1 MAPRVLP
8 PSRRAGQQ
16 RKYEKETYNQQELEE
31 SRVPLTPNTDRRSP
45 IVANFVAPHYHRNL
59 TERSRLQGLM
69 GGSDLSS
76 RSNKDD
82 WDAPA
87 SRLSFNSN
95 VPIPEIPPST
105 TKFNIQRGLILD
117 SFTSRFKSW
126 MVNEGSRK
134 IFVWTWIS
142 IHIITFVFAF
152 LNFQLKDN
160 LTQARATFSI
170 TYPIA
175 RASALVLHVDV
186 AFILLPIC
194 RNFITL
200 LRRSALNQ
208 VIPFEKNI
216 TFHKFTGFALAFF
229 SAIHIVAHMV
239 NFSLLAVK
247 TDTGIVGFVG
257 ANFLTGPGAT
267 GWIMT
272 LSLFIIVWYAREKP
286 RRAQFE
292 RFWYSHHLFIVFFSA
307 WQLHGMFCMIQ
318 PDRPPYC
325 SFNQIGVFWKYW
337 LVGGTIFLWER
348 VLREIRSRHKT
359 YISKVIQ
366 HPSNV
371 CEVQIKKE
379 KTTTRAGQYIFLNCP
394 EVSYWQWHPFTLT
407 SAPEE
412 DYISVHIRCVGDF
425 TTEFAEALGCD
436 FSLNKNS
443 NSKEKKTKG
452 VAPRVLPPATNR
464 VLPRVM
470 VDGPF
475 GSASEDVFKF
485 EVVMLVGG
493 GIGVTPFASVLKS
506 IWYKLNFPSASKQ
519 GSPIRLQK
527 VYFFWVCRDFDSFE
541 WFKSLLSAIEEQD
554 VEGRVEL
561 HTYITQKLKDDDIN
575 NIIVSD
581 VGGQRDAITQL
592 RSPTHYGRPNWD
604 RIFNSV
610 REKHT
615 ATDVGV
621 FFCGPGP
628 LGHSLHLQCN
638 KWTGGSDSDTRF
650 FWGKEN
656 F

>member
-1 MAPRVLP
+1 MLPRGP
-8 PSRRAGQQ
+8 ASNINRPAADARTE
-16 RKYEKETYNQQELEE
+16 YEKDFYNPEFAE
-31 SRVPLTPNTDRRSP
+31 SQVPLTPLDKQSP
-45 IVANFVAPHYHRNL
+45 IVGNFAPRYHRNL
-59 TERSRLQGLM
+59 TERGRLQALM
-69 GGSDLSS
+69 GGSDWSS
-76 RSNKDD
+76 RKDETD
-82 WDAPA
+82 NYA
-87 SRLSFNSN
+87 SRLNLNSSR
-95 VPIPEIPPST
+95 PIPDAPPHST
-105 TKFNIQRGLILD
+105 TKFHLERGIILE
-117 SFTSRFKSW
+117 SYATRFKSW
-126 MVNEGSRK
+126 MVNEGSKK
-134 IFVWTWIS
+134 ILTWTWIF

-152 LNFQLKDN
+152 LNFSLKDN
-160 LTQARATFSI
+160 LNQARETFNI
-170 TYPIA
+170 TYPLA

-186 AFILLPIC
+186 AFILLPVC

-229 SAIHIVAHMV
+229 SAIHIVAHMF
-239 NFSLLAVK
+239 NFAQLAIK
-247 TDTGIVGFVG
+247 TRTGIVGFVG

-272 LSLFIIVWYAREKP
+272 LSLGIIVWYAREKP
-286 RRAQFE
+286 RRAKFE
-292 RFWYSHHLFIVFFSA
+292 RFWYSHHLFVVFFSA

-348 VLREIRSRHKT
+348 VLREVRSRHKT

-425 TTEFAEALGCD
+425 TMEFAEALGCD
-436 FSLNKNS
+436 FSRDN
-443 NSKEKKTKG
+443 KEKTKKVG
-452 VAPRVLPPATNR
+452 PLVLPPATNR

-506 IWYKLNFPSASKQ
+506 IWYKLNFPSASKS

-554 VEGRVEL
+554 VDGRVEL
-561 HTYITQKLKDDDIN
+561 HTYITQKLKEDEIN

-628 LGHSLHLQCN
+628 LGHALHLQCN
-638 KWTGGSDSDTRF
+638 KWTGGTDNDTRF

>member
-1 MAPRVLP
+1 MAYR
-8 PSRRAGQQ
+8 
-16 RKYEKETYNQQELEE
+16 NQDQDLDDQI
-31 SRVPLTPNTDRRSP
+31 PLTPGVSNTASNPSYLRRNES
-45 IVANFVAPHYHRNL
+45 
-59 TERSRLQGLM
+59 EKSRLQGLM
-69 GGSDLSS
+69 GKADDRRSILSVSSVSQNGQSATSKADLKKGVLVES
-76 RSNKDD
+76 R
-82 WDAPA
+82 W
-87 SRLSFNSN
+87 
-95 VPIPEIPPST
+95 T
-105 TKFNIQRGLILD
+105 
-117 SFTSRFKSW
+117 RFKSW
-126 MVNEGSRK
+126 MVNEGGRK
-134 IFVWTWIS
+134 IFTWTWI
-142 IHIITFVFAF
+142 FVHLLVFTLAF

-160 LTQARATFSI
+160 LTQARSTFSI

-175 RASALVLHVDV
+175 RSAALVLHVDV
-186 AFILLPIC
+186 AFILLPVC

-200 LRRSALNQ
+200 LRRSALNH

-229 SAIHIVAHMV
+229 TAIHIAAHMA
-239 NFSLLAVK
+239 NFTQLAIK
-247 TDTGIVGFVG
+247 TQTGVVGFIG

-272 LSLFIIVWYAREKP
+272 IALGIMVWYAREAP
-286 RRAQFE
+286 RRARFE
-292 RFWYSHHLFIVFFSA
+292 RFWYSHHLFIVFFVG

-337 LVGGTIFLWER
+337 LAGGVIFLWER
-348 VLREIRSRHKT
+348 VLREVRSRHKT
-359 YISKVIQ
+359 YVSKVIQ
-366 HPSNV
+366 HPSRV

-379 KTTTRAGQYIFLNCP
+379 KTVTRAGQYIFLNCP

-436 FSLNKNS
+436 FSKVS
-443 NSKEKKTKG
+443 EKSGGEAAVVK
-452 VAPRVLPPATNR
+452 PPTNR

-485 EVVMLVGG
+485 EAVILCGG

-506 IWYKLNFPSASKQ
+506 IWYRLNFASKSEQ
-519 GSPIRLQK
+519 QQTRLQK

-541 WFKSLLSAIEEQD
+541 WFKSLLQAIEEQD
-554 VEGRVEL
+554 LEGRVEL
-561 HTYITQKLKDDDIN
+561 HTYITQKLKDDVIN

-581 VGGQRDAITQL
+581 VGGGRDAITHL

-604 RIFNSV
+604 RVFNSV
-610 REKHT
+610 RERHP

-628 LGHSLHLQCN
+628 LGHQLHLQCN
-638 KWTGGSDSDTRF
+638 KWTGGEDGDTRF

>member
-1 MAPRVLP
+1 MLPRGP
-8 PSRRAGQQ
+8 ASNINRPAADARTE
-16 RKYEKETYNQQELEE
+16 YEKDFYNPEFAE
-31 SRVPLTPNTDRRSP
+31 SQVPLTPLDKQSP
-45 IVANFVAPHYHRNL
+45 IDETDNY
-59 TERSRLQGLM
+59 
-69 GGSDLSS
+69 
-76 RSNKDD
+76 
-82 WDAPA
+82 A
-87 SRLSFNSN
+87 SRLNLNSSR
-95 VPIPEIPPST
+95 PIPDAPPHST
-105 TKFNIQRGLILD
+105 TKFHLERGIILE
-117 SFTSRFKSW
+117 SYATRFKSW
-126 MVNEGSRK
+126 MVNEGSKK
-134 IFVWTWIS
+134 ILTWTWIF

-152 LNFQLKDN
+152 LNFSLKDN
-160 LTQARATFSI
+160 LNQARETFNI
-170 TYPIA
+170 TYPLA

-186 AFILLPIC
+186 AFILLPVC

-229 SAIHIVAHMV
+229 SAIHIVAHMF
-239 NFSLLAVK
+239 NFAQLAIK
-247 TDTGIVGFVG
+247 TRTGIVGFVG

-272 LSLFIIVWYAREKP
+272 LSLGIIVWYAREKP
-286 RRAQFE
+286 RRAKFE
-292 RFWYSHHLFIVFFSA
+292 RFWYSHHLFVVFFSA
-307 WQLHGMFCMIQ
+307 WQLHGMFCMINLT
-318 PDRPPYC
+318 DLRTVHSTRLEFFGNIGLLGGRFSFGSEFYEKYARVTRPTFP
-325 SFNQIGVFWKYW
+325 K
-337 LVGGTIFLWER
+337 
-348 VLREIRSRHKT
+348 
-359 YISKVIQ
+359 
-366 HPSNV
+366 
-371 CEVQIKKE
+371 
-379 KTTTRAGQYIFLNCP
+379 QYIFLNCP

-425 TTEFAEALGCD
+425 TMEFAEALGCD
-436 FSLNKNS
+436 FSRDN
-443 NSKEKKTKG
+443 KEKTKKVG
-452 VAPRVLPPATNR
+452 PLVLPPLQQG
-464 VLPRVM
+464 LPRVM

-506 IWYKLNFPSASKQ
+506 IWYKLNFPSASKS

-554 VEGRVEL
+554 VDGRVEL
-561 HTYITQKLKDDDIN
+561 HTYITQKLKEDEIN

-628 LGHSLHLQCN
+628 LGHALHLQCN
-638 KWTGGSDSDTRF
+638 KWTGGTDNDTRF